1 MKCPTPALTK
11 TIKSPPHALPPP
23 PPRSPAGMTLIG
35 ALSAESSLYQE
46 VSFSSGD
53 CDSPSYPWPPVTLY
67 CEKQTTTTKNR
78 QATVHGITLVI

>member
-1 MKCPTPALTK
+1 MPC
-11 TIKSPPHALPPP
+11 PPP
-23 PPRSPAGMTLIG
+23 PPRPPAGMTLIG
-35 ALSAESSLYQE
+35 ALSAESSLYRE